1 MGKEKFHH
9 PSLGASAN
17 ETTIAYRATKGK
29 KIYHPL
35 PEVPQNEMTIS
46 L

>member
-9 PSLGASAN
+9 PSLRASAN
-17 ETTIAYRATKGK
+17 EMTLAYRATKGK

-35 PEVPQNEMTIS
+35 LEVPENEMTIS